1 MPLPTKKYQFA
12 LLLVLFTTFRLQAQV
27 LPYTNPVYA
36 IRMDSA
42 VTYGTS
48 VNYCNAPFTLK
59 MNIYKP
65 VGDNNTERPVIIFV
79 HGGALTSADDFNEYH
94 MNVLAREF
102 AKRGYVAASL
112 DYREGHHLFPYGIGS
127 PSPIGLGALLN
138 WDDGARLFVTDSAE
152 VIRSVFR
159 AQQDIKG
166 AIRFMKQN
174 HAADSSAPC
183 KTFIAGHSAGGISVL
198 AATYLDLPSEKSSL
212 TGSIANAPNP
222 TWTSGGF
229 DFFGT
234 WVVTQVNGPQDRD
247 DLAYRTHNP
256 FPFNYE
262 AAACYVRPD
271 LGSIY
276 GTENFSGLYDASVIG
291 IASMCGAVGDTNI
304 FSGNSTPA
312 LYMYHVPVDVVVP
325 YQSGYP
331 FTYTADLLSPAPFGR
346 WPVLYGSH
354 WIEQKLLRTGYPAAF
369 HLQTYDN
376 GGNLTNSHDLL
387 PNDFVVADSIALF
400 FAKVLDTNTACSR
413 VILPAGIV
421 FDVRKM
427 EKTGVI
433 HWNTRGGVNNVRQFI
448 VQRAGMNGLFTDA
461 GAAVPYIT
469 GQEDYLFYDRQPL
482 QGMNRYRLKII
493 YTDNHFVYSEI
504 RVLDFM
510 SADILTLYPDPA
522 DQQVTVTLPAA
533 WTGRTVQLEIVDISG
548 KLLVQKKWAA
558 GSSPLIISTE
568 KFQQG
573 SYFVRI
579 LQKNDKPIL
588 RKFIIQH
595 H

>member
-1 MPLPTKKYQFA
+1 MSFLPKKYLFA
-12 LLLVLFTTFRLQAQV
+12 LLLVLLSRPHAQGQV

-36 IRMDSA
+36 VRMDSA

-48 VNYCNAPFTLK
+48 LNYCNAPFTLK

-65 VGDNNTERPVIIFV
+65 IGDNNTQRPVIIFV
-79 HGGALTSADDFNEYH
+79 HGGAFTSADDFNEYH

-127 PSPIGLGALLN
+127 PSPIGIGALLN
-138 WDDGARLFVTDSAE
+138 WDDGARLFVSDSAE
-152 VIRSVFR
+152 VIRSLFR
-159 AQQDIKG
+159 AQQDVKG

-174 HAADSSAPC
+174 HAADSTAPC
-183 KTFIAGHSAGGISVL
+183 KVFIAGHSAGGITVL
-198 AATYLDLPSEKSSL
+198 AAAYTDQTSEKSTLS
-212 TGSIANAPNP
+212 GAIANAPNP
-222 TWTSGGF
+222 NWTSGGF

-256 FPFNYE
+256 VPFNYE
-262 AAACYVRPD
+262 LPACYVRPD
-271 LGSIY
+271 LGTVY
-276 GTENFSGLYDASVIG
+276 GSENLSGVYDASVIG
-291 IASMCGAVGDTNI
+291 VAAMCGAVGDTNI
-304 FSGNSTPA
+304 FSGNSIPA

-325 YQSGYP
+325 YHSGYP
-331 FTYTADLLSPAPFGR
+331 FTYTADLITPAPFGK

-400 FAKVLDTNTACSR
+400 FAKVLDTSTACSR

-421 FDVRKM
+421 FDARKQDN
-427 EKTGVI
+427 TGII
-433 HWNTRGGVNNVRQFI
+433 HWNTSGGMNRVNLFS
-448 VQRAGMNGLFTDA
+448 VQRAGVSGLFTDA
-461 GAAVPYIT
+461 GPEIPFANGQDDYI
-469 GQEDYLFYDRQPL
+469 YYDRQPL
-482 QGMNRYRLKII
+482 QGVNRYRLKII
-493 YTDNHFVYSEI
+493 YADNHIEFSDVRSLVFNRIES
-504 RVLDFM
+504 VL
-510 SADILTLYPDPA
+510 LYPDPA
-522 DQQVTVTLPAA
+522 DQQVILTLPDS
-533 WTGRTVQLEIVDISG
+533 WTGNKVKLVIFDMSG
-548 KLLVQKKWAA
+548 KAVLKKEWAA
-558 GSSPLIISTE
+558 GGNPLILSTDQ
-568 KFQQG
+568 F
-573 SYFVRI
+573 
-579 LQKNDKPIL
+579 KPGTYIL
-588 RKFIIQH
+588 RLQHKTDRPVSEKLVIQH